1 MESVISASMIVL
13 SIRTHKSI
21 RHSKPSRSL
30 LSATI
35 AIVVI
40 TLLLPYTP
48 LAGLLGFQAL
58 PMEFLLVL
66 AALVGLYI
74 LCAETV
80 KQVFYSRVKSQ

>member
-1 MESVISASMIVL
+1 MALVLSTAMMVL
-13 SIRTHKSI
+13 SIRTHKPI
-21 RHSKPSRSL
+21 LHSKPSRAL

-35 AIVVI
+35 AIVII

-58 PMEFLLVL
+58 PIEFRLVL

-80 KQVFYSRVKSQ
+80 KRVFYQHVQI